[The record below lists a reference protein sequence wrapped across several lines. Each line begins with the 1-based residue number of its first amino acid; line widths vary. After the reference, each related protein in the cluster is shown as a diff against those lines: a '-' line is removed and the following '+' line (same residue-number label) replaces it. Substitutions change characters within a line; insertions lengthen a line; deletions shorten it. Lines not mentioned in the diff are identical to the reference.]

1 MLIPL
6 KHWGIPLTNSRSAIK
21 FGRCSHIGPPGP
33 PRSVG
38 LLTELWDDVA
48 RCLRPPWLGPME
60 WRRRRDYFP
69 DGVGYLRRLPFLKF
83 HQEMG
88 SEPTNTGW
96 LRYTGDMCYWD
107 ITYITNKYESDPIEQ
122 LNIWSSHRCVDSH
135 NNQTACFF
143 SWDLIHTISTLL
155 TMISVWQSIMGVSF
169 IETLGMSEWK

>member
-1 MLIPL
+1 MLFSYRATWATALRRPSHRTL
-6 KHWGIPLTNSRSAIK
+6 
-21 FGRCSHIGPPGP
+21 GRCGQMPQTPMTGTHGMAPEK
-33 PRSVG
+33 G
-38 LLTELWDDVA
+38 LLSGWSGISQTS
-48 RCLRPPWLGPME
+48 PIFGISP
-60 WRRRRDYFP
+60 
-69 DGVGYLRRLPFLKF
+69 K
-83 HQEMG
+83 MG

-143 SWDLIHTISTLL
+143 HGIWSTLL